1 MKDGDAVFRWQ
12 FFMVISLS
20 LYVIKHESKVQ
31 RFMVVDDKK
40 GCTVEQ
46 LESELKVFNIRKRPI
61 LVERMTDI

>member
-40 GCTVEQ
+40 GCKVEQ